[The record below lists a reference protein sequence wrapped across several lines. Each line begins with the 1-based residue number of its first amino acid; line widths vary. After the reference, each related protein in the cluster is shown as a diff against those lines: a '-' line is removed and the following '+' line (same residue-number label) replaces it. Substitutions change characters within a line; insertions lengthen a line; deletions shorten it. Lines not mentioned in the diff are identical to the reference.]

1 MSPQSNKNTEVAG
14 AVLHQ
19 QPVAHKGQ
27 FEPNCSCQK
36 LPNKF
41 QNQNL
46 STRCYAKPF
55 KTAVHQSTH
64 VLYKTAGAATIT
76 KHLGLHKNHCFEGA
90 LLGLLSLLI
99 AHYHECSAF
108 AFCSMLLLQ
117 AFCNALVLIT
127 VLLLLLFWRLCGLQK
142 RKHIGMQIIK
152 HCFEHVAVHF
162 HNQT

>member
-1 MSPQSNKNTEVAG
+1 MQSFTSSQSHTRASLNPTA
-14 AVLHQ
+14 A
-19 QPVAHKGQ
+19 AR
-27 FEPNCSCQK
+27 NCQTSFK
-36 LPNKF
+36 K
-41 QNQNL
+41 QNL

-127 VLLLLLFWRLCGLQK
+127 VLLLLLFWRLCRLQN
-142 RKHIGMQIIK
+142 RKHIGVQIIK